1 MIGLMLRVDAVVW
14 WCGVVWWKYVTV
26 LVQFEM
32 LMCLVFLMLWFVFY
46 VGKIIYRYSDVVYLE
61 VFPLH
66 CTTLKG

>member
-1 MIGLMLRVDAVVW
+1 MVW
-14 WCGVVWWKYVTV
+14 WWKYVTV